1 MSEFVRVA
9 KSTLL
14 QLLDRM
20 IIKAGSKHMLLKQ
33 IKKTFNR
40 DPEVLSKYHTM
51 ASDIV
56 SNIAPTE
63 INTRGVSDSRR
74 AEKTSSVFAK

>member
-14 QLLDRM
+14 NLLDRM
-20 IIKAGSKHMLLKQ
+20 ISKAGSKHMFLKQ

-40 DPEVLSKYHTM
+40 YPEALQKYHTM

-56 SNIAPTE
+56 
-63 INTRGVSDSRR
+63 R
-74 AEKTSSVFAK
+74 